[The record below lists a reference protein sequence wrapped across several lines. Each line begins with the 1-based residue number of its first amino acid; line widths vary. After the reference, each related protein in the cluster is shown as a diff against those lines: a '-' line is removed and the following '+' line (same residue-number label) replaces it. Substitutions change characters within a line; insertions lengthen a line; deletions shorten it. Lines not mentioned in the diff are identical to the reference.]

1 MKYYRG
7 EFEEAERLG
16 IEAHDL
22 LERTGDT
29 YIQLQNYHKLATY
42 ATARGDARLAEQRLR
57 EGLPLALQIGGWIVP
72 ETYRRLAESLVR
84 QNRVSEAVE
93 CAALAAANTPEG
105 DGYARPAML
114 LADAIVKTARR
125 EPVAIE
131 RFNDAVRSLEDQ
143 QLAVDLGEARIALA
157 WGLRA
162 FGDLARARE
171 ELQRARETFARMDAR
186 GVVDQIDRE
195 IAELAKGPGPSGPFA
210 PITR

>member
-1 MKYYRG
+1 M
-7 EFEEAERLG
+7 
-16 IEAHDL
+16 
-22 LERTGDT
+22 
-29 YIQLQNYHKLATY
+29 
-42 ATARGDARLAEQRLR
+42 
-57 EGLPLALQIGGWIVP
+57 
-72 ETYRRLAESLVR
+72 
-84 QNRVSEAVE
+84 SEAVE

-162 FGDLARARE
+162 FGDPARARE
-171 ELQRARETFARMDAR
+171 ELQHARETFARMDAR

-210 PITR
+210 STTS

>member
-1 MKYYRG
+1 
-7 EFEEAERLG
+7 
-16 IEAHDL
+16 
-22 LERTGDT
+22 
-29 YIQLQNYHKLATY
+29 
-42 ATARGDARLAEQRLR
+42 
-57 EGLPLALQIGGWIVP
+57 LQIGGWIVP

-114 LADAIVKTARR
+114 LADAIVKTARG

-157 WGLRA
+157 WALHA
-162 FGDLARARE
+162 SGDPAPARE
-171 ELQRARETFARMDAR
+171 GLQRARGTCAR
-186 GVVDQIDRE
+186 
-195 IAELAKGPGPSGPFA
+195 
-210 PITR
+210 TRAQR

>member
-1 MKYYRG
+1 
-7 EFEEAERLG
+7 
-16 IEAHDL
+16 
-22 LERTGDT
+22 T
-29 YIQLQNYHKLATY
+29 YIQLQNYHKLAIY
-42 ATARGDARLAEQRLR
+42 ATARGDAHLAEQRLR
-57 EGLPLALQIGGWIVP
+57 EGLPLALQIGGWVVP

-162 FGDLARARE
+162 FVDPARAGRDLE
-171 ELQRARETFARMDAR
+171 RARETLPRNDAR
-186 GVVDQIDRE
+186 RVVDQIDRE
-195 IAELAKGPGPSGPFA
+195 IAELAKGPGPSVP
-210 PITR
+210 